1 MERDMARLKVICPH
15 CGANLHGAT
24 DEMIG
29 DVGVCR
35 KCGQEFTIERLSPP
49 GTTQPKTTYALFYVG
64 AAFALCINCQ
74 VMLAG
79 YPEAP
84 GPVVMATLLAAVFV
98 FLVVWMINLTR
109 ATVCWILLTILPL
122 EVFHTALFSFLYLF
136 RCTLFVSMVFGLVIH
151 GIFLI
156 TRYLTR
162 TVSRSSSRDARQG
175 TEAKQP

>member
-35 KCGQEFTIERLSPP
+35 KCGQEFTIERLDPP
-49 GTTQPKTTYALFYVG
+49 VTTQQKTTYALFYIGATIGLWGNFAILPNLPGPLG
-64 AAFALCINCQ
+64 AA
-74 VMLAG
+74 
-79 YPEAP
+79 
-84 GPVVMATLLAAVFV
+84 VMATLLAAVFV
-98 FLVVWMINLTR
+98 FLLVWMINLTR
-109 ATVCWILLTILPL
+109 ATVCWILLTALP
-122 EVFHTALFSFLYLF
+122 VIVSHPALFGFLYLF
-136 RCTLFVSMVFGLVIH
+136 SCALFFPMVLGLVSH

-162 TVSRSSSRDARQG
+162 AVSRSSSRDA
-175 TEAKQP
+175 